1 MNMKN
6 TENNISI
13 ISREFKVQVYDVGMD
28 TAATMATI
36 CNYLQEAG
44 ITHGMM
50 LMDKAGISVQDLVF
64 VLTRL
69 HVRMLRYPL
78 WKERVIIHT
87 WLSPITNRYAIRNFL
102 IESDKGETLGLAINS
117 ALPFNLTKRSGTNI
131 DIDVSEVNTLERDVP
146 LPHVFEKL
154 ESPVNPEFT
163 LSIAASYSH
172 CDLYRHI
179 NNVKYID
186 WCLDTIPR
194 NIYESS
200 KLYEID
206 INFRAE
212 GNCGDT
218 LTVNTET
225 LDKDAK
231 TFIHGISKSSTGQE
245 LIRMKS
251 IWKEK

>member
-6 TENNISI
+6 PVNDISI
-13 ISREFKVQVYDVGMD
+13 ISRDFKVQVYDAGMD
-28 TAATMATI
+28 SAATMAAI

-50 LMDKAGISVQDLVF
+50 LMDKAGISVRDLVF

-87 WLSPITNRYAIRNFL
+87 WISPITNRYAIRNFI

-117 ALPFNLTKRSGTNI
+117 ALPFNLSKRSGANI
-131 DIDVSEVNTLERDVP
+131 DIDVSSVETLDRDVP

-163 LSIAASYSH
+163 SSITASYSH

-186 WCLDTIPR
+186 WCLDTIPK

-206 INFRAE
+206 INFRSE
-212 GNCGDT
+212 GNCGDI
-218 LTVNTET
+218 LTVNTT
-225 LDKDAK
+225 PLSSANK
-231 TFIHGISKSSTGQE
+231 TFIHSISKSPKGQE
-245 LIRMKS
+245 IVKMKS
-251 IWKEK
+251 IWR

>member
-6 TENNISI
+6 SVNDISI
-13 ISREFKVQVYDVGMD
+13 VSREFKVQVYDIGMD
-28 TAATMATI
+28 SAATMATI

-69 HVRMLRYPL
+69 HVRMLRYPI

-87 WLSPITNRYAIRNFL
+87 WISPITNRYAIRNFI

-117 ALPFNLTKRSGTNI
+117 ALPFNLSKRSGANI
-131 DIDVSEVNTLERDVP
+131 DIDVSSVETLDRDVP

-154 ESPVNPEFT
+154 ESPANPEFT
-163 LSIAASYSH
+163 SSITASYSH

-186 WCLDTIPR
+186 WCLDTIPK
-194 NIYESS
+194 NVYESS

-212 GNCGDT
+212 GNCGDM
-218 LTVNTET
+218 LTVNTAS
-225 LDKDAK
+225 LNSANKS
-231 TFIHGISKSSTGQE
+231 FIHSISKSPEGRE
-245 LIRMKS
+245 LVKMKS
-251 IWKEK
+251 IWR